1 MPIRGPS
8 PIVNAQPMS
17 VDGRWHPAPRSPF
30 PVTQSRTTVTARS
43 THPLYA
49 LIEEHSPRFLERLE
63 AEGVS
68 LPPLRQGRARGLP
81 EMRAHRTRLPARQVR
96 GLPPREA
103 RGVQLHTP
111 RPLPE
116 LWRPTHGRD
125 RRTSRRPRPARATG
139 PPVESVVPL
148 PASSPLCHATRGPHP
163 NPWHHLP
170 GDLHLPHPP
179 RRIARGRR
187 RSHRSRHPRPTLPPQ
202 TPRSG
207 TTQRARAA
215 SGTVGPRR
223 TRRLGLAHRFPT
235 PLTECGPSPPR
246 ASLTEPRPPSSAHPH
261 FPHSSTP
268 HGDSEIPAPDP
279 SNRLE
284 PNTAILLPTTRFDG
298 VFPLFAR

>member
-1 MPIRGPS
+1 
-8 PIVNAQPMS
+8 
-17 VDGRWHPAPRSPF
+17 
-30 PVTQSRTTVTARS
+30 
-43 THPLYA
+43 
-49 LIEEHSPRFLERLE
+49 
-63 AEGVS
+63 
-68 LPPLRQGRARGLP
+68 
-81 EMRAHRTRLPARQVR
+81 MRAHRTRLPARQVR

-235 PLTECGPSPPR
+235 PLTERGPSPPR

-261 FPHSSTP
+261 FPHSSTNP
-268 HGDSEIPAPDP
+268 PNGGSEIPAPDP

-284 PNTAILLPTTRFDG
+284 PNTAILCRLPGSMGYFPYSRGEGAVVPVAARRTRIRARPPPAFGGLKARPGEKCGLALSRDICQAHPDG
-298 VFPLFAR
+298 RVMTARPNSASARPDRSRSVLIR